1 MEAERAARRRDQ
13 ASFEANWRQFQALQ
27 RRVLQGDGCDG
38 VGAGGGTSET
48 DFSGYAVGSLALT
61 ERSDRVARN
70 NSSERVV
77 NHLAQSRASAVNAQ
91 AAEGECDA
99 VGVCRPSV
107 RQERAATVGI
117 WAMPSAEE
125 HSEYMRALEF
135 DDDVFLATPQQDPS
149 WPSTGIHCY
158 TMHQVDG
165 DSPQLVQGA
174 VGDDVQARNCTDE
187 GSKVSKQ
194 SELPPI
200 GEDSEGGTS
209 EALGRQSG
217 PGRFVMG
224 LGLPTEM
231 QTGQHMQFMRE
242 LEVEEDAAL

>member
-27 RRVLQGDGCDG
+27 RLVLQGDGGEG
-38 VGAGGGTSET
+38 VGGGGGTSET

-61 ERSDRVARN
+61 QRSDRVARSN
-70 NSSERVV
+70 GSDRAVS
-77 NHLAQSRASAVNAQ
+77 HLAPSRASAAKAQ

-99 VGVCRPSV
+99 VGVLRPSV
-107 RQERAATVGI
+107 RQERAAAVGI
-117 WAMPSAEE
+117 WTTPSAEE

-135 DDDVFLATPQQDPS
+135 DGDVFLAPPQQDPS

-187 GSKVSKQ
+187 GSKVSNQ
-194 SELPPI
+194 PELPPI
-200 GEDSEGGTS
+200 GEDSEGGIS
-209 EALGRQSG
+209 AALGRQSG
-217 PGRFVMG
+217 SGRFVMG
-224 LGLPTEM
+224 LGLPAEM

-242 LEVEEDAAL
+242 LEFEEDAAL